1 MRVIAVMS
9 PKGGVGKTTTADAL
23 AYILGVERGKRVLV
37 LDGDPQG
44 DSSVTFGAYKEDGD
58 GMSELLEDHV
68 NVGGYFRTE
77 ELIERTQ
84 YKNQIDIIPAN
95 SKLMW
100 TDAKLQQ
107 IENDALRLMRLKMAL
122 PEIAD
127 QYDYCICDCG
137 RLLDIV
143 VINMLMCTELIIAP
157 FKVGGFE
164 TRALQELSERFKELK
179 TGNDRLHV
187 CALMTM
193 RQKGK
198 VTEIVEEWL
207 HGEKSPIDAF
217 ETTIRKTA
225 FAEQAT
231 LRQQPLPA
239 VAGKRGAAEDYRKL
253 VNELEERGWI

>member
-1 MRVIAVMS
+1 M
-9 PKGGVGKTTTADAL
+9 
-23 AYILGVERGKRVLV
+23 
-37 LDGDPQG
+37 
-44 DSSVTFGAYKEDGD
+44 
-58 GMSELLEDHV
+58 
-68 NVGGYFRTE
+68 
-77 ELIERTQ
+77 
-84 YKNQIDIIPAN
+84 
-95 SKLMW
+95 
-100 TDAKLQQ
+100 QQ

-157 FKVGGFE
+157 FKIGGFE

-253 VNELEERGWI
+253 VDELGERGWI